1 MGKVPM
7 KSQRGVICRKICNFS
22 LPFNVYFVP
31 IKPSKHQYTIE
42 SGWSYNKS
50 QYPKTLKHLFLL

>member
-1 MGKVPM
+1 M
-7 KSQRGVICRKICNFS
+7 KSQRGGICWKISNFS
-22 LPFNVYFVP
+22 LPFTVYFVP

-50 QYPKTLKHLFLL
+50 QYPNTLKHLFLL